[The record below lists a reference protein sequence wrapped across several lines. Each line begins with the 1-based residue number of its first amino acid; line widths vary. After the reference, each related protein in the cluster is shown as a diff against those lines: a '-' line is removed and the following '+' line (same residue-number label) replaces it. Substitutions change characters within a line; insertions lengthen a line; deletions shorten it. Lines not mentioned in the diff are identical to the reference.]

1 MQQHSKLYSE
11 IFPEDLMLATFGT
24 TTPPQSKKNEYF
36 FNCWMDW
43 RDNELKTEILNA
55 HGPTP
60 VQFKNLVK
68 TVCKKMGLKEFWDF
82 QVRGFTVRF
91 KESEMK
97 AFFKIS
103 VGNKWT
109 T

>member
-11 IFPEDLMLATFGT
+11 IFPESLMMETFGT
-24 TTPPQSKKNEYF
+24 TTPTQSKKNEHF
-36 FNCWMDW
+36 FNCWMAW
-43 RDNELKTEILNA
+43 RDNEFKTSALFVPAI
-55 HGPTP
+55 TP

-68 TVCKKMGLKEFWDF
+68 TSCKQMGLREFWDF

-91 KESEMK
+91 RDSEMK

-103 VGNKWT
+103 VSNQWT